1 MKINVLSYLE
11 ASAARVP
18 DRVCWADAASALTY
32 REAWTAVC
40 DMGAALSERL
50 SAVNAP
56 VCVLLRHDVTDLLA
70 FFSVVYSGNFYV
82 PIDPALPAVRL
93 RSMLETLCPAA
104 RNLEKL
110 PPKVIGQPGAMK
122 LEEQPTVV
130 NYQFLT
136 AAGDWKVN
144 LTNTFLALATPVYT
158 TWEDFARKLDEVL
171 AQFVA
176 IYHPAYFERIGLRY
190 INGFSRRALGL
201 EGVPFR
207 DLIQPAYLGLMAED
221 DVQEQSVQRVTQ
233 DVEMALAGGCRLK
246 LHCGPGMVKRGNVED
261 KEVRFILDNDV
272 FMNGKIELKHSAGAL
287 NTVHTHADR
296 IFRGAITDQLHDAM
310 EPQPL

>member
-1 MKINVLSYLE
+1 MF
-11 ASAARVP
+11 SA
-18 DRVCWADAASALTY
+18 
-32 REAWTAVC
+32 
-40 DMGAALSERL
+40 SERVLYGKRQLIEVICQLRFPTIL
-50 SAVNAP
+50 SISAKE
-56 VCVLLRHDVTDLLA
+56 
-70 FFSVVYSGNFYV
+70 
-82 PIDPALPAVRL
+82 PAEFQEAIRAEFPRY
-93 RSMLETLCPAA
+93 A

-176 IYHPAYFERIGLRY
+176 
-190 INGFSRRALGL
+190 
-201 EGVPFR
+201 VPFR

>member
-1 MKINVLSYLE
+1 MRAYFVYVPLFEVMDRRKRSAEGRSQAVRCCPIQKGVLPRF
-11 ASAARVP
+11 SA
-18 DRVCWADAASALTY
+18 
-32 REAWTAVC
+32 
-40 DMGAALSERL
+40 SERVLYGKRQLIEVICQLRFPTIL
-50 SAVNAP
+50 SISAKE
-56 VCVLLRHDVTDLLA
+56 
-70 FFSVVYSGNFYV
+70 
-82 PIDPALPAVRL
+82 PAEFQEAIRAEFPRY
-93 RSMLETLCPAA
+93 A

>member
-1 MKINVLSYLE
+1 MF
-11 ASAARVP
+11 SA
-18 DRVCWADAASALTY
+18 
-32 REAWTAVC
+32 
-40 DMGAALSERL
+40 SERVLYGKRQLIEVICQLRFPTIL
-50 SAVNAP
+50 SISAKE
-56 VCVLLRHDVTDLLA
+56 
-70 FFSVVYSGNFYV
+70 
-82 PIDPALPAVRL
+82 PAEFQEAIRAEFPRY
-93 RSMLETLCPAA
+93 A

-158 TWEDFARKLDEVL
+158 TWENFARKLDEVL

-221 DVQEQSVQRVTQ
+221 DVQEQSGHGVRAKIDEHVVLVGNDKLMSECGVGWRLPPEAALRPRYGQARQCRGQGGPLYSGQRRLHERQ
-233 DVEMALAGGCRLK
+233 DRAEALRRSAQHRPYP
-246 LHCGPGMVKRGNVED
+246 CGPHFPRRDHGSAPRRHGAAAAV
-261 KEVRFILDNDV
+261 ILFSD
-272 FMNGKIELKHSAGAL
+272 
-287 NTVHTHADR
+287 
-296 IFRGAITDQLHDAM
+296 
-310 EPQPL
+310 

>member
-1 MKINVLSYLE
+1 MF
-11 ASAARVP
+11 SA
-18 DRVCWADAASALTY
+18 
-32 REAWTAVC
+32 
-40 DMGAALSERL
+40 SERVLYGKRQLIEVICQLRFPTIL
-50 SAVNAP
+50 SISAKE
-56 VCVLLRHDVTDLLA
+56 
-70 FFSVVYSGNFYV
+70 
-82 PIDPALPAVRL
+82 PAEFQEAIRAEFPRY
-93 RSMLETLCPAA
+93 A

-233 DVEMALAGGCRLK
+233 DVEMALAGWS
-246 LHCGPGMVKRGNVED
+246 
-261 KEVRFILDNDV
+261 
-272 FMNGKIELKHSAGAL
+272 SAAMSRTRRSAL
-287 NTVHTHADR
+287 FWTT
-296 IFRGAITDQLHDAM
+296 TSS
-310 EPQPL
+310 

>member
-1 MKINVLSYLE
+1 MF
-11 ASAARVP
+11 SA
-18 DRVCWADAASALTY
+18 
-32 REAWTAVC
+32 
-40 DMGAALSERL
+40 SERVLYGKRQLIEVICQLRFPTIL
-50 SAVNAP
+50 SISAKE
-56 VCVLLRHDVTDLLA
+56 
-70 FFSVVYSGNFYV
+70 
-82 PIDPALPAVRL
+82 PAEFQEAIRAEFPRY
-93 RSMLETLCPAA
+93 A

-201 EGVPFR
+201 EGRAVPR
-207 DLIQPAYLGLMAED
+207 PYSARLSWPD
-221 DVQEQSVQRVTQ
+221 
-233 DVEMALAGGCRLK
+233 GGGR
-246 LHCGPGMVKRGNVED
+246 R
-261 KEVRFILDNDV
+261 
-272 FMNGKIELKHSAGAL
+272 AGAERPAR
-287 NTVHTHADR
+287 HAGCGD
-296 IFRGAITDQLHDAM
+296 GAGRAAAA
-310 EPQPL
+310 

>member
-1 MKINVLSYLE
+1 MF
-11 ASAARVP
+11 SA
-18 DRVCWADAASALTY
+18 
-32 REAWTAVC
+32 
-40 DMGAALSERL
+40 SERVLYGKRQLIEVICQLRFPTIL
-50 SAVNAP
+50 SISAKE
-56 VCVLLRHDVTDLLA
+56 
-70 FFSVVYSGNFYV
+70 
-82 PIDPALPAVRL
+82 PAEFQEAIRAEFPRY
-93 RSMLETLCPAA
+93 A

-176 IYHPAYFERIGLRY
+176 IYHPAYFER
-190 INGFSRRALGL
+190 
-201 EGVPFR
+201 
-207 DLIQPAYLGLMAED
+207 LMAED

>member
-1 MKINVLSYLE
+1 MF
-11 ASAARVP
+11 SA
-18 DRVCWADAASALTY
+18 
-32 REAWTAVC
+32 
-40 DMGAALSERL
+40 SERVLYGKRQLIEVICQLRFPTIL
-50 SAVNAP
+50 SISAKE
-56 VCVLLRHDVTDLLA
+56 
-70 FFSVVYSGNFYV
+70 
-82 PIDPALPAVRL
+82 PAEFQEAIRAEFPRY
-93 RSMLETLCPAA
+93 A

-176 IYHPAYFERIGLRY
+176 IYHPAYFERIGLRC
-190 INGFSRRALGL
+190 
-201 EGVPFR
+201 
-207 DLIQPAYLGLMAED
+207 LMAED

>member
-1 MKINVLSYLE
+1 MF
-11 ASAARVP
+11 SA
-18 DRVCWADAASALTY
+18 
-32 REAWTAVC
+32 
-40 DMGAALSERL
+40 SERVLYGKRQLIEVICQLRFPTIL
-50 SAVNAP
+50 SISAKE
-56 VCVLLRHDVTDLLA
+56 
-70 FFSVVYSGNFYV
+70 
-82 PIDPALPAVRL
+82 PAEFQEAIRAEFPRY
-93 RSMLETLCPAA
+93 A

-158 TWEDFARKLDEVL
+158 TREDFARKLDEVL

>member
-1 MKINVLSYLE
+1 MF
-11 ASAARVP
+11 SA
-18 DRVCWADAASALTY
+18 
-32 REAWTAVC
+32 
-40 DMGAALSERL
+40 SERVLYGKRQLIEVICQLRFPTIL
-50 SAVNAP
+50 SISAKE
-56 VCVLLRHDVTDLLA
+56 
-70 FFSVVYSGNFYV
+70 
-82 PIDPALPAVRL
+82 PAEFQEAIRAEFPRY
-93 RSMLETLCPAA
+93 A

-221 DVQEQSVQRVTQ
+221 DRAGAERPARHAGCGDGAGWRLPPEAALRPRYGQARQCRGQGGPLYSGQRRLHERQ
-233 DVEMALAGGCRLK
+233 DRAEALRRSAQHRPYP
-246 LHCGPGMVKRGNVED
+246 CGPHLPRRDHGSAPRRHGAAAAV
-261 KEVRFILDNDV
+261 ILFSD
-272 FMNGKIELKHSAGAL
+272 
-287 NTVHTHADR
+287 
-296 IFRGAITDQLHDAM
+296 
-310 EPQPL
+310 

>member
-1 MKINVLSYLE
+1 MF
-11 ASAARVP
+11 SA
-18 DRVCWADAASALTY
+18 
-32 REAWTAVC
+32 
-40 DMGAALSERL
+40 SERVLYGKRQLIEVICQLRFPTIL
-50 SAVNAP
+50 SISAKE
-56 VCVLLRHDVTDLLA
+56 
-70 FFSVVYSGNFYV
+70 
-82 PIDPALPAVRL
+82 PAEFQEAIRAEFPRY
-93 RSMLETLCPAA
+93 A

-136 AAGDWKVN
+136 AASDWKVN

-221 DVQEQSVQRVTQ
+221 DVQEQSVQRVTH
-233 DVEMALAGGCRLK
+233 DVEMALEILGSVPSTSWAVRVSGGSR
-246 LHCGPGMVKRGNVED
+246 R
-261 KEVRFILDNDV
+261 RRV
-272 FMNGKIELKHSAGAL
+272 FAVSTSRPFSRQAASTSAAA
-287 NTVHTHADR
+287 TS
-296 IFRGAITDQLHDAM
+296 
-310 EPQPL
+310 

>member
-1 MKINVLSYLE
+1 MF
-11 ASAARVP
+11 SA
-18 DRVCWADAASALTY
+18 
-32 REAWTAVC
+32 
-40 DMGAALSERL
+40 SERVLYGKRQLIEVICQLRFPTIL
-50 SAVNAP
+50 SISAKE
-56 VCVLLRHDVTDLLA
+56 
-70 FFSVVYSGNFYV
+70 
-82 PIDPALPAVRL
+82 PAEFQEAIRAEFPRY
-93 RSMLETLCPAA
+93 A

-310 EPQPL
+310 EPQPLYYCFLIKIFHQKGSAFGVTNFAILEKSRNLVS

>member
-1 MKINVLSYLE
+1 MF
-11 ASAARVP
+11 SA
-18 DRVCWADAASALTY
+18 
-32 REAWTAVC
+32 
-40 DMGAALSERL
+40 SERVLYGKRQLIEVICQLRFPTIL
-50 SAVNAP
+50 SISAKE
-56 VCVLLRHDVTDLLA
+56 
-70 FFSVVYSGNFYV
+70 
-82 PIDPALPAVRL
+82 PAEFQEAIRAEFPRY
-93 RSMLETLCPAA
+93 A

-158 TWEDFARKLDEVL
+158 TWEDFARKLDE
-171 AQFVA
+171 
-176 IYHPAYFERIGLRY
+176 
-190 INGFSRRALGL
+190 

>member
-1 MKINVLSYLE
+1 
-11 ASAARVP
+11 
-18 DRVCWADAASALTY
+18 
-32 REAWTAVC
+32 
-40 DMGAALSERL
+40 
-50 SAVNAP
+50 
-56 VCVLLRHDVTDLLA
+56 
-70 FFSVVYSGNFYV
+70 
-82 PIDPALPAVRL
+82 
-93 RSMLETLCPAA
+93 
-104 RNLEKL
+104 
-110 PPKVIGQPGAMK
+110 MK

-176 IYHPAYFERIGLRY
+176 IYHPAYFERIGPALHQRL
-190 INGFSRRALGL
+190 FPPRALGL

-233 DVEMALAGGCRLK
+233 DVEMTLAGGCRLK
-246 LHCGPGMVKRGNVED
+246 LHCGPGNGQARQCRGQGGPLYSGQ
-261 KEVRFILDNDV
+261 R
-272 FMNGKIELKHSAGAL
+272 
-287 NTVHTHADR
+287 R
-296 IFRGAITDQLHDAM
+296 LH
-310 EPQPL
+310 ERQRSS